1 MYCGIIDL
9 PVSRQM
15 PIVQEVSAV
24 PAPADA
30 VVCTVYFDSPL
41 AHTRRRNKALQ
52 LMSRCFRKSDSHSS
66 FAQLHCVI
74 EFISLRNNYIVLY
87 VVL

>member
-1 MYCGIIDL
+1 MSIYCGIIDL

-15 PIVQEVSAV
+15 PIVLELSAV

-30 VVCTVYFDSPL
+30 AVCTVYFDSPIV
-41 AHTRRRNKALQ
+41 HTRRRNNALR
-52 LMSRCFRKSDSHSS
+52 LMSRCCRKSESHFS

-74 EFISLRNNYIVLY
+74 EFILLWN
-87 VVL
+87 

>member
-1 MYCGIIDL
+1 MSLCCGIIDL

-41 AHTRRRNKALQ
+41 VNTRRKNKAL
-52 LMSRCFRKSDSHSS
+52 
-66 FAQLHCVI
+66 
-74 EFISLRNNYIVLY
+74 
-87 VVL
+87 